1 MKPNTSTRISI
12 SRKLAR
18 VLLLMA
24 SLTLLV
30 ATFSL
35 AIREFEALQD
45 ALGKKLTL
53 TADMIG
59 QNSSVALLF
68 EDKKT
73 AQEILSALRFDP
85 DILYGRIESTS
96 GIVYAE
102 YRLPDT
108 IWPGWW
114 PDQLPKIREVDR
126 DIVGS
131 EGNAVGRITLTA
143 SLNQAYLVLL
153 HNAVLIASIVLV
165 ALSLAA
171 MLVLRLQRAYLQP
184 ILRLADTARK
194 VGLDHDYS
202 RRAKY
207 DSNDEIGDLSQAFN
221 TMLSQIQLNEAYL
234 ESQVLSRT
242 RELEQAKFEAEEA
255 NQAKGRFLANMSH
268 EIRTPMNAIV
278 GLVEL
283 CLNTELSTKQRDYL
297 QRVGTASR
305 MLMEIINDILDFSKM
320 EAGKMQLENSA
331 FLLEEMLD
339 QVFATMSQMAA
350 AKGLRL
356 IHPPA
361 GQYHAVIG
369 DPLRLRQ
376 IFINLIGNAIK
387 FTAHGEVRV
396 EFDEVSRDDSQ
407 TCLQFTISDT
417 GIGINAEQQ
426 SRLFESFNQGDG
438 GVSKQYGGT
447 GLGLV
452 ISKQLIEQMGG
463 SISFTSQEQVGST
476 FVFTVELG
484 VAEYSALMTQ
494 ETVRV
499 YDVNSTD
506 LHALHGARVLLVEDN
521 DINRQVAIALLER
534 AELQIDVAENGLIA
548 LAKLRHHDFDC
559 VLMDIQMPILDG
571 YETTIQLKKLD
582 NCQNLPVIAMTANVM
597 QADRIRAQEVGM
609 VDFICKPILSEEM
622 YRVLL
627 KWIG

>member
-1 MKPNTSTRISI
+1 MNTNTGPRISI

-35 AIREFEALQD
+35 AFREFD
-45 ALGKKLTL
+45 AIQETLSKKLTL

-68 EDKKT
+68 EDKST
-73 AQEILSALRFDP
+73 SQEILSALRFDP

-96 GIVYAE
+96 GVLFAE
-102 YRLPDT
+102 YRLHESA
-108 IWPGWW
+108 WPAWW
-114 PDQLPKIREVDR
+114 PDQLPKFREIDR

-131 EGNAVGRITLTA
+131 EGKPVGHITLTA
-143 SLNQAYLVLL
+143 SLNQAYMVLL
-153 HNAVLIASIVLV
+153 RNAVLTASIVLV
-165 ALSLAA
+165 ALCLAA

-184 ILRLADTARK
+184 ILQLAETARK

-202 RRAKY
+202 RRATY
-207 DSNDEIGDLSQAFN
+207 QGNDEISDLSAAFN

-283 CLNTELSTKQRDYL
+283 CLNTELSSKQRDYL

-320 EAGKMQLENSA
+320 EAGKMQLESTA

-339 QVFATMSQMAA
+339 QVFATMSQMAT

-396 EFDEVSRDDSQ
+396 EFEEVRRDAEQ
-407 TCLQFTISDT
+407 TCLRFTISDT
-417 GIGINAEQQ
+417 GIGISPEQQ

-463 SISFTSQEQVGST
+463 HISFSSQEQIGST
-476 FVFTVELG
+476 FVFTVVLG
-484 VAEYSALMTQ
+484 VAELSAIMKQ
-494 ETVRV
+494 EGPPI
-499 YDVNSTD
+499 YDANSDD
-506 LHALHGARVLLVEDN
+506 LYTLHGARVLLVEDN

-534 AELQIDVAENGLIA
+534 AQLQIDVAENGLIA
-548 LAKLRHHDFDC
+548 LAKLRHHPFDC

-571 YETTIQLKKLD
+571 YETTLQLKKLE
-582 NCQNLPVIAMTANVM
+582 NCQHIPVIAMTANVM
-597 QADRIRAQEVGM
+597 EADKIRAQEVGM
-609 VDFICKPILSEEM
+609 VDFICKPILSEEL

-627 KWIG
+627 KWIR

>member
-1 MKPNTSTRISI
+1 MKTNTGPRISI

-35 AIREFEALQD
+35 AFREFEAIQEVLS
-45 ALGKKLTL
+45 KKLTL

-59 QNSSVALLF
+59 QNSSVVLIF
-68 EDKKT
+68 EDKGT

-96 GIVYAE
+96 GVLFAE
-102 YRLPDT
+102 YRLQEAA
-108 IWPGWW
+108 WPAWW
-114 PDQLPKIREVDR
+114 PEQLPKFREIDR

-131 EGNAVGRITLTA
+131 EGKPVGHITLTA
-143 SLNQAYLVLL
+143 SLNQAYMVLL
-153 HNAVLIASIVLV
+153 RNAVLTASIVLV
-165 ALSLAA
+165 ALCLAA

-184 ILRLADTARK
+184 ILQLAETARK

-202 RRAKY
+202 RRATY
-207 DSNDEIGDLSQAFN
+207 QGNDEISDLSAAFN

-283 CLNTELSTKQRDYL
+283 CLNTELTSKQRDYL

-320 EAGKMQLENSA
+320 EAGKMQLESTA

-339 QVFATMSQMAA
+339 QVFATMSQMAT

-396 EFDEVSRDDSQ
+396 EFEEVNRDDEQ
-407 TCLQFTISDT
+407 TCLRFTISDT
-417 GIGINAEQQ
+417 GIGISPEQQ

-463 SISFTSQEQVGST
+463 QISFSSQEQIGST
-476 FVFTVELG
+476 FVFTVVLG
-484 VAEYSALMTQ
+484 VADLSAIMSQ
-494 ETVRV
+494 ESPAL
-499 YDVNSTD
+499 YGANSDD
-506 LHALHGARVLLVEDN
+506 LSALHGARVLLVEDN
-521 DINRQVAIALLER
+521 DINRQVATALLER
-534 AELQIDVAENGLIA
+534 AQLRIEVAENGLIA
-548 LAKLRHHDFDC
+548 LAKLRHHSFDC

-571 YETTIQLKKLD
+571 YETTLQLKKLD
-582 NCQNLPVIAMTANVM
+582 NCRHIPVIAMTANVM
-597 QADRIRAQEVGM
+597 EADKIRAQEVGM
-609 VDFICKPILSEEM
+609 VDFICKPILSEEL